1 MRPTGKRGVGI
12 WRCWLTVLSSGEF
25 RKLEFGEE
33 VIVAPIPEL
42 VDGDVFGEL
51 SSRSSLAR
59 LGELGDPSEPLASDW
74 TPDSSA
80 EKAKIRSALFLGE
93 FLSATKSRNR
103 GARSRACFN
112 EKKRTGIG
120 ARK

>member
-12 WRCWLTVLSSGEF
+12 WRCWLTVLSSGEV

-80 EKAKIRSALFLGE
+80 EKSKIKFQPFFGR
-93 FLSATKSRNR
+93 
-103 GARSRACFN
+103 
-112 EKKRTGIG
+112 
-120 ARK
+120 

>member
-1 MRPTGKRGVGI
+1 MLGI
-12 WRCWLTVLSSGEF
+12 WRCWLTVLSSGDV

-42 VDGDVFGEL
+42 VDGDVFGEA

-59 LGELGDPSEPLASDW
+59 FGELGEPLSEPLASDC

-80 EKAKIRSALFLGE
+80 EKTNHLDQPFFNCDFGE
-93 FLSATKSRNR
+93 HHSYQR
-103 GARSRACFN
+103 
-112 EKKRTGIG
+112 
-120 ARK
+120 